1 MIGLLWGS
9 VFGTLCAG
17 SAHAEILPRDYPTE
31 LANAAADTIAAMAR
45 DGRMDDAEAFAK
57 RWRNTLRTSAAADD
71 AKLSYELG
79 LGWRLTGQTERALN
93 ALDAALKAHP
103 TMVAAHY
110 DRGEL
115 LLDQGNLEG
124 AKADFTA
131 VAESE
136 PTAWPGHF
144 RLADVAGRQG
154 DVLTFEQELTA
165 ALRCGF
171 SFRSIS
177 EDTHWRKVFHDPLL
191 GPAMQR
197 LITVYQGEDVFTLFE
212 EPK

>member
-1 MIGLLWGS
+1 
-9 VFGTLCAG
+9 V
-17 SAHAEILPRDYPTE
+17 HAEILPRDYHTE
-31 LANAAADTIAAMAR
+31 LANAAADTIAAMAKAQQI
-45 DGRMDDAEAFAK
+45 DEAEAFAA
-57 RWRNTLRTSAAADD
+57 RWRSTIGVEDSAED

-79 LGWRLTGQTERALN
+79 LGWRLAGRPDRALT
-93 ALDAALKAHP
+93 ALDAAIKADP

-115 LLDQGNLEG
+115 RLHQGDLDA

-131 VAESE
+131 VSEAE

-154 DVLTFEQELTA
+154 DVATFEQELTA

-177 EDTHWRKVFHDPLL
+177 GDPRWREVFHDPTL

-212 EPK
+212 EPN